1 MIEWIPFNR
10 LINLQKVREEESEM
24 RFIATWIDG
33 IRIIKGDLVEYTR
46 SRIGSCGVNLK
57 ILHGSQESD
66 FFIEKLT
73 DYMELEGNIVYGV
86 AKDMVTSQYI
96 IVVPDEFSSK
106 RISSNGKCIYCK
118 HNNTSPAWCQS
129 CDPWKATQ
137 EWTSGNK
144 EIDNS
149 ISEFQIKATE
159 YEKVI
164 EWIPYD
170 RLINMQEIKES
181 NQETEEIKEESN
193 SIFMATWL

>member
-10 LINLQKVREEESEM
+10 LINLQKIREEESEM
-24 RFIATWIDG
+24 RFMATWIDG
-33 IRIIKGDLVEYTR
+33 IRMIKGEPVEYTR

-57 ILHGSQESD
+57 ILHGSQASD

-73 DYMELEGNIVYGV
+73 NYVELEGNIVYGV
-86 AKDMVTSQYI
+86 TKDI
-96 IVVPDEFSSK
+96 SK
-106 RISSNGKCIYCK
+106 RIASNGKCICCK

-129 CDPWKATQ
+129 CDPWKTTQ
-137 EWTSGNK
+137 EWTSGNE

-149 ISEFQIKATE
+149 IKEIQIKATE

-170 RLINMQEIKES
+170 RLINLQGIKES

-193 SIFMATWL
+193 SIFMAT